1 MQKNKRVFLPEIV
14 HQDVLKQPNNCAL
27 KDEFILEDEFV
38 LFSLYRKFLKSSEIV
53 YNRLEIK
60 NDIAKE
66 RRGLRHDV
74 VYDVFCFG
82 LG

>member
-1 MQKNKRVFLPEIV
+1 M
-14 HQDVLKQPNNCAL
+14 KQPNNCAL

-38 LFSLYRKFLKSSEIV
+38 LFSIYRKFLKSSEIV
-53 YNRLEIK
+53 YNGLEIK
-60 NDIAKE
+60 NDITKE

-74 VYDVFCFG
+74 AYEVFCFG